1 MAKFSRLAMGA
12 LVLRV
17 ALEPRQVWAA
27 EDANGRALLDILID
41 ERLYGLAGHVVWAGP
56 SVCRVTKLTVE
67 ALMAAVYRGDDRA
80 VGILSRS
87 GVDLGAMTSI
97 PHHGPLSLAICTGR
111 GNILDILLGAGA
123 EPSVQ
128 SLTWAVDR
136 KESSMFRQ
144 LLDHSPS
151 PLPTCLHFLLHMAAS
166 AGVCDCVDA
175 LLAAGCDINGEDCE
189 GMRPLD
195 LCPRKGKVYSL
206 LQRQGGLH
214 SLRYAAS
221 NNNTEL
227 LMAALWREFRAPNC
241 PYRTCEEQQM
251 LDWHLVA
258 ASASGSRIAV
268 EAMLDW
274 GADPSAMVSS
284 PSPPKKDTSI
294 AAETHRPHHVKVDPI
309 PLRKFC
315 MTALHAAACRGH
327 SAVCHILM
335 TDPRTQMWARTQGG
349 PAAHHQA
356 ARLARQRLWWN
367 PLVEGPNRSPV
378 MLSNRGRVASEL
390 AWEAGYPKLAS
401 KLDWEMIIRKVCE
414 DANAATI
421 SERGDALSTV
431 APGELAKARA

>member
-1 MAKFSRLAMGA
+1 
-12 LVLRV
+12 
-17 ALEPRQVWAA
+17 
-27 EDANGRALLDILID
+27 
-41 ERLYGLAGHVVWAGP
+41 
-56 SVCRVTKLTVE
+56 
-67 ALMAAVYRGDDRA
+67 
-80 VGILSRS
+80 
-87 GVDLGAMTSI
+87 
-97 PHHGPLSLAICTGR
+97 
-111 GNILDILLGAGA
+111 
-123 EPSVQ
+123 
-128 SLTWAVDR
+128 
-136 KESSMFRQ
+136 
-144 LLDHSPS
+144 
-151 PLPTCLHFLLHMAAS
+151 
-166 AGVCDCVDA
+166 
-175 LLAAGCDINGEDCE
+175 AGCDINGEDCE

-206 LQRQGGLH
+206 LQRQD
-214 SLRYAAS
+214 
-221 NNNTEL
+221 
-227 LMAALWREFRAPNC
+227 
-241 PYRTCEEQQM
+241 RTPEEQQM

-284 PSPPKKDTSI
+284 PSPPNKDTSV

-335 TDPRTQMWARTQGG
+335 GDPRTQMWARTQGG

-421 SERGDALSTV
+421 SERRDALST
-431 APGELAKARA
+431 PSELAKARA